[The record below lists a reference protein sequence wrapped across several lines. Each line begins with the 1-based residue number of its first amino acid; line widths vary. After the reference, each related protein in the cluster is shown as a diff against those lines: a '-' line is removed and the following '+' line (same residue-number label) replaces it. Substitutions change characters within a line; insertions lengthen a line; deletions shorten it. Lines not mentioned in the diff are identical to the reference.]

1 MQVVVIVLAV
11 LAFAAWLSAAIHGFW
26 SLGHLSG
33 KSSLG
38 QMLFHG
44 IRWFDADNFS
54 PRGQALQRLFIR
66 SFAAFF
72 CCVIALM
79 VAAVFLTQ

>member
-1 MQVVVIVLAV
+1 MRVVVIVLSMLAV
-11 LAFAAWLSAAIHGFW
+11 AAWLSAVIHGAR

-44 IRWFDADNFS
+44 IRWFDADNFT
-54 PRGQALQRLFIR
+54 PRGQELQRRFAR

-72 CCVIALM
+72 GCVVVLAM
-79 VAAVFLTQ
+79 AAVFAAR

>member
-1 MQVVVIVLAV
+1 MHVVVIVPTLLAV
-11 LAFAAWLSAAIHGFW
+11 AAWLSAVTYGFR

-44 IRWFDADNFS
+44 IRWFDVDNFT
-54 PRGQALQRLFIR
+54 PRGQALQRRFVR

-72 CCVIALM
+72 GCIVALAL
-79 VAAVFLTQ
+79 AAIFVTQ

>member
-1 MQVVVIVLAV
+1 MHVVVIVLAGV
-11 LAFAAWLSAAIHGFW
+11 AVAAWLSAAVHGFR

-38 QMLFHG
+38 QMLLHG
-44 IRWFDADNFS
+44 IRWFDADNFT
-54 PRGQALQRLFIR
+54 PRGRELQRRFVR

-72 CCVIALM
+72 ACIAALAI
-79 VAAVFLTQ
+79 AAILVTP